1 MNLSLEK
8 KPVWMSQKFKV
19 SQMTHGW
26 QPDLGGCL
34 VIQCANNDHKLEI
47 WYSPNGE
54 TGIDRGWVEISSAVN
69 ENGKNEVGN
78 D

>member
-1 MNLSLEK
+1 MSVQG
-8 KPVWMSQKFKV
+8 KPVWLSQRFKV

-34 VIQCANNDHKLEI
+34 VIQCANQDHKLEI

-54 TGIDRGWVEISSAVN
+54 TASDYGWVEISSAVN
-69 ENGKNEVGN
+69 ENGEKEAAS
-78 D
+78 